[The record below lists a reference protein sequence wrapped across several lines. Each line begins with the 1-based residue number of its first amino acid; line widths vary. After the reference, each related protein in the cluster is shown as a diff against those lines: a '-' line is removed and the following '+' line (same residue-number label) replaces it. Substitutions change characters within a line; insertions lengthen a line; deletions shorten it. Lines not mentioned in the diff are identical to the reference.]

1 MVKEEVRMKLRNL
14 MLLAVVAVLSLAVV
28 SNAAPAKKLVYNVD
42 RVTAKMEG
50 NTVVIHAYGKVRT
63 GGWTDAELV
72 ATKGTATTLA
82 YRFVAVKP
90 TGIVTQMITPID
102 AEKTTGPLLPP
113 FPRKVKII
121 SETNSKTV
129 SITH

>member
-1 MVKEEVRMKLRNL
+1 M
-14 MLLAVVAVLSLAVV
+14 VAVLSFAVV
-28 SNAAPAKKLVYNVD
+28 SNAAPAKKLVYKVD
-42 RVTAKMEG
+42 RVTARMEG

-90 TGIVTQMITPID
+90 TGPVTDAITPIE

-113 FPRKVKII
+113 FPKKVKVI

-129 SITH
+129 AITH

>member
-1 MVKEEVRMKLRNL
+1 MTKLRNL
-14 MLLAVVAVLSLAVV
+14 LLLSVVAVLSLAVV
-28 SNAAPAKKLVYNVD
+28 SNAAPAKKLVYKVD
-42 RVTAKMEG
+42 RVTARMEG
-50 NTVVIHAYGKVRT
+50 NTVVIHAYGRVRT

-72 ATKGTATTLA
+72 GTKGTARTLA

-90 TGIVTQMITPID
+90 TGIVTQMLTPIE

-113 FPRKVKII
+113 FPRKVKVI

-129 SITH
+129 TITH

>member
-1 MVKEEVRMKLRNL
+1 MTKLRNL
-14 MLLAVVAVLSLAVV
+14 LLIAVVAVLSLAVV
-28 SNAAPAKKLVYNVD
+28 SNAAPAKKLVYKVD
-42 RVTAKMEG
+42 RVTARMHG

-72 ATKGTATTLA
+72 ATKGTAATLA

-90 TGIVTQMITPID
+90 TGIVTQQITPID
-102 AEKTTGPLLPP
+102 AAKTTGPLLPP
-113 FPRKVKII
+113 FPHRVKVI

-129 SITH
+129 TITH